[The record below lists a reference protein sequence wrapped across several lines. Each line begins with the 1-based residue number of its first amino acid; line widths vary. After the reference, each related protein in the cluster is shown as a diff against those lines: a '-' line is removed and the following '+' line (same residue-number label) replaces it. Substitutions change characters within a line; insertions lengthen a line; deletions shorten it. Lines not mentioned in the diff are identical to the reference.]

1 MAHGRPLNGILIGA
15 GGFGGAWVRHFLP
28 AMVEAGRLRI
38 VGLADVNAK
47 ALAEAGDLLGI
58 PESARFSDALDLI
71 ATTNAEVA
79 FVVIPPASRT
89 PIVRALAERG
99 IHVLCEKPIA
109 ASWSQTLEIGRI
121 VQEAG
126 IRFAIMQNY
135 REQDRIRTLK
145 SVLQRPE
152 LRNITLIE
160 CRFAVNYTIAT
171 AGGAFRHQIPDAFI
185 YEGAE
190 HHLDQLRN
198 LTGSDADWVQGHQW
212 GTPWSTFDVPTC
224 LALLIRMQ
232 DGTMVQYEMNHIDRG
247 HQNDWHAE
255 YYRIVTEGGTVTLD
269 ADNVLRITHGAP
281 GEDERSVG
289 FEPVHGAPEEHLCLI
304 AQFLDWVDGG
314 PAPFNTFDDN
324 VRTMALTFGA
334 VEATHTGARVN
345 VPAMLEAARA
355 AGELIDRSA

>member
-1 MAHGRPLNGILIGA
+1 MTHSRPLAGILIGA

-28 AMVEAGRLRI
+28 AMVESERLHM
-38 VGLADVNAK
+38 VGVADVNPK
-47 ALAEAGDLLGI
+47 TLAEAGDLLGV
-58 PESARFSDALDLI
+58 PESSRFTDALELI
-71 ATTNAEVA
+71 ATTDAEVA
-79 FVVIPPASRT
+79 FVVIPPSART
-89 PIVRALAERG
+89 PVVRAAAERG

-121 VQEAG
+121 VRDAG
-126 IRFAIMQNY
+126 IKFAIMQNY

-145 SVLQRPE
+145 AILQRPE

-160 CRFAVNYTIAT
+160 CRFAVNYTIET

-198 LTGSDADWVQGHQW
+198 LTGVDADWVQGHQW
-212 GTPWSTFDVPTC
+212 GTPWSTFGVPTC
-224 LALLIRMQ
+224 LSLLIRMQ
-232 DGTMVQYEMNHIDRG
+232 NGTMVQYEMNHIDRG

-269 ADNVLRITHGAP
+269 ADNTIRVTRGAP
-281 GEDERSVG
+281 GQQELAVA
-289 FEPVHGAPEEHLCLI
+289 FEPIHAEPEEHVYLI
-304 AQFLDWVDGG
+304 AQFLDWVNGG

-334 VEATHTGARVN
+334 VEATHTGTRVDI
-345 VPAMLEAARA
+345 PAMLEAARA
-355 AGELIDRSA
+355 NGDLP